1 MGKPELGM
9 KRTCANCATRFYDLD
24 KETAACPKCGTVQ
37 ARPARPMPASRR
49 SPATSWSTR
58 GQPARVAVA
67 EDAPAEADVP
77 EVEDEEEDED
87 GVPEPIDEDDADPAG
102 EVDGVR

>member
-9 KRTCANCATRFYDLD
+9 KRTCASCATRFYDLD
-24 KETAACPKCGTVQ
+24 RDTAPCPKCGTMQ

-49 SPATSWSTR
+49 SAATSWSTR
-58 GQPARVAVA
+58 GQPARVPVA
-67 EDAPAEADVP
+67 EDAPAEADVA
-77 EVEDEEEDED
+77 EVEETEDDED
-87 GVPEPIDEDDADPAG
+87 GVPEPIDEDDVDPAS